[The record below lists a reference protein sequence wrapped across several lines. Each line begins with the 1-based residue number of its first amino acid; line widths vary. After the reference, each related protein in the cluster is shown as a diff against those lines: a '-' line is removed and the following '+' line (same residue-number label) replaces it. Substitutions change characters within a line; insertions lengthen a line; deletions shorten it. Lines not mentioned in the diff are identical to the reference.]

1 MKRNPLVISMA
12 AVILI
17 IGAAVAW
24 WLISPYFIND
34 EVDEAFP
41 DFSAEERDAIR
52 EMPEDQQTILIEMSS
67 DNQEMAQDT
76 ARAMMSDDTVIDDV
90 MPEDEES
97 NEPMVVLEGTFSFID
112 SVHNGE
118 GSATIYELPES
129 RRVLRFENFQVT
141 NGPQLHVILSPE
153 EPTSILDG
161 VGDYVDLGALKG
173 NIGNQNYEIPDDVDL
188 SLYKSIVIYC
198 VPFRVVFSA
207 ATLEPMGHN

>member
-1 MKRNPLVISMA
+1 MKRNPVVLGLG
-12 AVILI
+12 AVVLI
-17 IGAAVAW
+17 IGVAVAW

-41 DFSAEERDAIR
+41 DFSAQERESVR
-52 EMPEDQQTILIEMSS
+52 EMPEDQQTVLIEMSA
-67 DNQEMAQDT
+67 DNQAMAEDT
-76 ARAMMSDDTVIDDV
+76 ARAMMSDDTVMDDD
-90 MPEDEES
+90 MPEDADS

-118 GSATIYELPES
+118 GSATIYELPEG
-129 RRVLRFENFQVT
+129 RRVLRFENFRVT

-188 SLYKSIVIYC
+188 SQYKSVVIYC

-207 ATLEPMGHN
+207 AALEPMGHN